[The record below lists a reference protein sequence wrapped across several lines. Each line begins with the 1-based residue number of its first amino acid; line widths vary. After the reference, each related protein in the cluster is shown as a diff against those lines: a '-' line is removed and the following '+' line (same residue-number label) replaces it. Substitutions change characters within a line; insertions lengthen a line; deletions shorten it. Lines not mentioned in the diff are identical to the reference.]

1 MSIEDRRIPGL
12 RPGYRLQWE
21 PVQQRHVLL
30 YPEGMVKL
38 NGPAAAILELC
49 DGERDVAAVIAE
61 LKAKFGDA
69 EDADLDNDVREF
81 LQAASRNGW
90 IRLD

>member
-12 RPGYRLQWE
+12 RPGYRMQWE
-21 PVQQRHVLL
+21 PAQQRHVLL

-38 NGPAAAILELC
+38 NGPAAAILEHC
-49 DGERDVAAVIAE
+49 DGERDVAAVIAA
-61 LKAKFGDA
+61 LQAKFGDV
-69 EDADLDNDVREF
+69 DADIDADVREF
-81 LQAASRNGW
+81 LQAALENGW